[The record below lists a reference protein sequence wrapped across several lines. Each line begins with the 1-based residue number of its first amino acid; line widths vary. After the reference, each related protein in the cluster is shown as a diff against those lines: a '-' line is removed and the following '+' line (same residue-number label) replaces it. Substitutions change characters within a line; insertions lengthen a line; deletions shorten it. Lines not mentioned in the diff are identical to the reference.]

1 MTKTISKQVKDLTFK
16 DLHEI
21 CSKQSDC
28 SSHCPLCKADIC
40 HDSYSHEELFEHGVK
55 YAKTVITFETN
66 DSECTEDETT
76 TQMNTKNYERKNYM
90 WIHEDGD
97 NGTALSLTEDQ
108 ARLFDYITD
117 CADIG
122 NLVEAVFKEI

>member
-1 MTKTISKQVKDLTFK
+1 MTKTINKKVKDLTIK

-21 CSKQSDC
+21 CSKQERC
-28 SSHCPLCKADIC
+28 SQCPLYEADIC
-40 HDSYSHEELFEHGVK
+40 HCNYSHEEVFSNGADSLE
-55 YAKTVITFETN
+55 TIITFETN
-66 DSECTEDETT
+66 NDEYIEDETM
-76 TQMNTKNYERKNYM
+76 TQTNTKSCERKNYM
-90 WIHEDGD
+90 WIYEDGD

-122 NLVEAVFKEI
+122 NLIEANFKEI